1 MHLEQ
6 GSPLGSA
13 AGAVEWTGGGG
24 GGGGVVK
31 FGVIVV
37 AREQSNAKE
46 SCFIIHK

>member
-1 MHLEQ
+1 MRSN
-6 GSPLGSA
+6 GP
-13 AGAVEWTGGGG
+13 GGGG
-24 GGGGVVK
+24 GGVK